1 MSPGWSAAAACRRE
15 DPDLFHPDDTAGV
28 ERAKNVCRRCP
39 VADACLQDA
48 LAANIQAGILGG
60 LTAQERASLQRAAR
74 RHRLTTQAVMAR
86 AAEAR
91 QPRQSKPRTLQ
102 EHAAR
107 HTVRIF
113 GGHLD
118 WTGPKRPWVAGK
130 SWTPLQLMF
139 AADRGREPEGRIK
152 AGCSHTGCVK
162 PSHITDEAERRHTAV
177 AIAA

>member
-1 MSPGWSAAAACRRE
+1 VPPLPLS
-15 DPDLFHPDDTAGV
+15 
-28 ERAKNVCRRCP
+28 
-39 VADACLQDA
+39 
-48 LAANIQAGILGG
+48 ANIQAGILGG
-60 LTAQERASLQRAAR
+60 LTEQERASLQRAAR
-74 RHRLTTQAVMAR
+74 RHRLTTREVMAR

-91 QPRQSKPRTLQ
+91 RQPKPRTLQ

-118 WTGPKRPWVAGK
+118 WTGPKRPWIARK

-139 AADRGREPEGRIK
+139 AANRGREPEGRIT

-162 PSHITDEAERRHTAV
+162 PSHITDEAERRHA
-177 AIAA
+177 AARIAA